1 MSFEASRTVHAQQAL
16 DISELLALKFADK
29 SFGGRTARKVKVT
42 SPDGPST
49 DGGKRARQT
58 IILVPAEEPENFSSG
73 ESVPCG
79 WLDAA
84 QKQAEL
90 KSFDVL
96 ASQYHGR
103 HGRRID
109 IDQAAYDVLLAE
121 IQAFLKTQA
130 FMTKVT
136 TVVPQKAA
144 TTRHLDRE
152 QAPVEPSAQG
162 GALWAG
168 VGFLAGFM
176 VCYALVA
183 FGAIK

>member
-1 MSFEASRTVHAQQAL
+1 MSYEASRTVHAQQAL
-16 DISELLALKFADK
+16 DISELLSLKFADK
-29 SFGGRTARKVKVT
+29 SFGTRTPRKLKVT
-42 SPDGPST
+42 APDGPST
-49 DGGKRARQT
+49 GGGKRARQS
-58 IILVPAEEPENFSSG
+58 IILVPAEEPENWNSG

-96 ASQYHGR
+96 ASQYHQR

-109 IDQAAYDVLLAE
+109 IDQPGYDLLLAD

-130 FMTKVT
+130 FTTKVT
-136 TVVPQKAA
+136 AVVPQKAA

-152 QAPVEPSAQG
+152 EAPVAATNTG
-162 GALWAG
+162 GALWG
-168 VGFLAGFM
+168 VVGFVAGFIA
-176 VCYALVA
+176 CYMLVA
-183 FGAIK
+183 FGAIR